1 MKVHQVTEIVNMSAA
16 GILQCVVLGVDR
28 FQSEICSIDEDLRFP
43 V

>member
-1 MKVHQVTEIVNMSAA
+1 MKVNQVTDVVNMSAA
-16 GILQCVVLGVDR
+16 GFLHCVVSGVDG